1 MQLVQFWISPLFL
14 RKEISIIFQETL
26 WVKDEE
32 LQQLARELR
41 ARDSTIKEIAE
52 KLSDTAEAAE
62 AAATAAHALDGERRV
77 ACAEIERLT
86 KESEKQLESSM
97 LKVSAR
103 VWIFATFLFIIS

>member
-1 MQLVQFWISPLFL
+1 M
-14 RKEISIIFQETL
+14 
-26 WVKDEE
+26 KDEE

-97 LKVSAR
+97 LKVSAC